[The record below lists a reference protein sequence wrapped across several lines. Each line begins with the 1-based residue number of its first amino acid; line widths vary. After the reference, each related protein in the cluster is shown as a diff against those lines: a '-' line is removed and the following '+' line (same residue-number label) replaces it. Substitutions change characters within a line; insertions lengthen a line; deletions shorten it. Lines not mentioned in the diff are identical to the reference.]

1 MFDHVLTYLCLFF
14 RCFTEEVG
22 EAGTLVFY
30 KNPMF
35 FGGVNDETAIIDRP
49 GQLEALDFVGCIRS
63 ISINGNEKNLF
74 TQSLNSSGLKDTC
87 NYVESGSCAREDEC
101 GISGTCIPLWSHHKC
116 KCGFNQILALDCGP
130 SFEPFTLTENQEITF
145 R

>member
-1 MFDHVLTYLCLFF
+1 
-14 RCFTEEVG
+14 
-22 EAGTLVFY
+22 
-30 KNPMF
+30 MF

-101 GISGTCIPLWSHHKC
+101 GISGKGLTNIRLSHMVFLNLLFSVGIFKIKNDLLKKSYSHVQNKSIYRLQQ
-116 KCGFNQILALDCGP
+116 F
-130 SFEPFTLTENQEITF
+130 
-145 R
+145 